1 MVVVRNVLAAL
12 LTVQQTVIL
21 LSAFGTHVVNPFV
34 AGLLSM
40 VVVRN
45 VLAALL
51 TVQQTVIL
59 LSAFET
65 HVVNPFVANVRAQ
78 SF

>member
-1 MVVVRNVLAAL
+1 
-12 LTVQQTVIL
+12 
-21 LSAFGTHVVNPFV
+21 
-34 AGLLSM
+34 M

-65 HVVNPFVANVRAQ
+65 HADNPFVANVRAQ

>member
-12 LTVQQTVIL
+12 LTVHQTVIL

-34 AGLLSM
+34 A
-40 VVVRN
+40 
-45 VLAALL
+45 
-51 TVQQTVIL
+51 
-59 LSAFET
+59 
-65 HVVNPFVANVRAQ
+65 NVRAQ